1 MLPLLYS
8 GIIKMV
14 IDTMYLEN
22 CIDCVLIRIFI
33 LAHRQ
38 YERTGQL

>member
-1 MLPLLYS
+1 MLLLLYS

-22 CIDCVLIRIFI
+22 CIDCVLIRIFM
-33 LAHRQ
+33 LPF
-38 YERTGQL
+38 

>member
-1 MLPLLYS
+1 MLLLLYS

-22 CIDCVLIRIFI
+22 RIDCVLIRIFM
-33 LAHRQ
+33 LPF
-38 YERTGQL
+38 

>member
-1 MLPLLYS
+1 MLALLYS
-8 GIIKMV
+8 DIIKMV

-33 LAHRQ
+33 LAH
-38 YERTGQL
+38 

>member
-8 GIIKMV
+8 DIIKMV

-22 CIDCVLIRIFI
+22 CIDCVLIRIFM
-33 LAHRQ
+33 LPF
-38 YERTGQL
+38 

>member
-14 IDTMYLEN
+14 IVTMYLEN
-22 CIDCVLIRIFI
+22 CIDCVLIRIFMLLI
-33 LAHRQ
+33 
-38 YERTGQL
+38 

>member
-22 CIDCVLIRIFI
+22 CIDCVLIRIFM
-33 LAHRQ
+33 LPFRQ
-38 YERTGQL
+38 YERSGQL